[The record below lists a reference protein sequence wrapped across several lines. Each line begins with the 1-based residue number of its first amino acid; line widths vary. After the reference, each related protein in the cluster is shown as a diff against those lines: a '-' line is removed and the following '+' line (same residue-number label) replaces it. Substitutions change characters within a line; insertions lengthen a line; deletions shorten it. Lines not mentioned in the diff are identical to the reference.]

1 MSQTI
6 LIETNDDLR
15 KIFSLNLNA
24 FVGTDVVLR
33 TGAEDT
39 LALLKILPQISLI
52 ITRTKIGSEE
62 TAVKIHQYLRNEGLD
77 THMIILGECSQLA
90 DQVLCLQ
97 EPVSWEILIRQAAQ
111 YLGVSLQD
119 VSHRVKPDYLPV
131 GLHFFRDIQKTP
143 CDVYIR
149 IKKGPHEYQYVK
161 RIHSKD
167 VFDHESIQKYEEQG
181 LKEFYVSKDYIQ
193 YFTTFVTNALVQK
206 LEREDLTLEERI
218 MATSHGHEIVRDSI
232 DNIGFDSSIMDLADA
247 SIGSMIKS
255 VKDSPQI
262 ANLLK
267 FLFSNKISYAY
278 QHSHLLALM
287 SHYVLS
293 KQSWYRQEHL
303 EVLSFVSFFSDVTL
317 KSNQQMQI
325 GSMRDLW
332 EANFSDEERAQVMN
346 HAKDAVALVSGHPD
360 ADEYIKT
367 VLLQSHGKLDGVGI
381 EDNPGEDLHP
391 LSKVFIISDNFV
403 KILLNPAMPKT
414 KKDILPILYSR
425 FTNASYQKII
435 KALEQKFE

>member
-6 LIETNDDLR
+6 LIENNEDLK
-15 KIFSLNLNA
+15 KIFSLNLNT

-33 TGAEDT
+33 TGADDAI
-39 LALLKILPQISLI
+39 ALLKILPQISLL
-52 ITRTKIGSEE
+52 ITRAKVGGDE
-62 TAVKIHQYLRNEGLD
+62 TALKIHQFMKNEGLG
-77 THMIILGECSQLA
+77 TTMIILGECPQLA

-111 YLGVSLQD
+111 ALGVSLQD
-119 VSHRVKPDYLPV
+119 ISQRVKPDYLPI
-131 GLHFFRDIQKTP
+131 GLHFFRDIVKTP

-149 IKKGPHEYQYVK
+149 IKKGPHDYQFVK

-167 VFDHESIQKYEEQG
+167 TFDVETIQKYEEQG
-181 LKEFYVSKDYIQ
+181 LKEFFVSKDYIQ

-218 MATSHGHEIVRDSI
+218 MTTAHGHEIVRDSLI
-232 DNIGFDSSIMDLADA
+232 NIGFDSSVMDLADA
-247 SIGSMIKS
+247 SINSMIKS
-255 VKDSPQI
+255 VKNSPQV

-303 EVLSFVSFFSDVTL
+303 EILSFVSFFSDVTL
-317 KSNQQMQI
+317 RSHQQMQV

-332 EANFSDEERAQVMN
+332 EANLTDEERAQTMN
-346 HAKDAVALVSGHPD
+346 HAKDAVTLLSDHPH
-360 ADEYIKT
+360 ADDYIKT
-367 VLLQSHGKLDGVGI
+367 VLLQSHGKLDGVGF
-381 EDNPGEDLHP
+381 EDNPSEDLHP
-391 LSKVFIISDNFV
+391 LSKVFIISDNFI
-403 KILLNPAMPKT
+403 KILLNPVMPKT
-414 KKDILPILYSR
+414 KKDILPILYGR
-425 FTNASYQKII
+425 FTNPSYQKII

>member
-6 LIETNDDLR
+6 LIETNEDLK
-15 KIFSLNLNA
+15 KIFSLNLNT
-24 FVGTDVVLR
+24 FVGTDVILR

-39 LALLKILPQISLI
+39 MALLRILPQISLI
-52 ITRTKIGSEE
+52 ITRAKVNGEE
-62 TAVKIHQYLRNEGLD
+62 TAVKIHQFLKSENLE
-77 THMIILGECSQLA
+77 TTMIILGECPQLTGE
-90 DQVLCLQ
+90 VLSLQ

-111 YLGVSLQD
+111 ILGVSLQD
-119 VSHRVKPDYLPV
+119 IAHRVKPDYLPV
-131 GLHFFRDIQKTP
+131 GLHFFRDISKTP

-167 VFDHESIQKYEEQG
+167 VFDPDAIQKYEEQG
-181 LKEFYVSKDYIQ
+181 LKEFYISKDYIQ
-193 YFTTFVTNALVQK
+193 YFTTFVTSALVEK
-206 LEREDLTLEERI
+206 LERDDLTLDERI

-232 DNIGFDSSIMDLADA
+232 QNMGLDSSIVDLADA
-247 SIGSMIKS
+247 SINSMIKS
-255 VKDSPQI
+255 VKNSPEV

-267 FLFSNKISYAY
+267 FLFSNKITYAY

-303 EVLSFVSFFSDVTL
+303 HVLSFVSFFADVTL
-317 KSNQQMQI
+317 RSHQQMQI
-325 GSMRDLW
+325 SSMRELW
-332 EANFSDEERAQVMN
+332 EANLTDEERAQVMN
-346 HAKDAVALVSGHPD
+346 HAKDAVAILEDNPH
-360 ADEYIKT
+360 ADDYIKT
-367 VLLQSHGKLDGVGI
+367 VLMQSHGKVDGVGF

-425 FTNASYQKII
+425 FTHPSYQKII